1 VSARAAGGQAGSGHL
16 VRGGSSAP
24 VRGEAM
30 SGDTRS
36 DLLRRVRLRRALFDY
51 GEGSSPGVVEAPPAR
66 ELIPTIMPGAEPRIE
81 LPGGRPRLLVG
92 GDPG

>member
-1 VSARAAGGQAGSGHL
+1 
-16 VRGGSSAP
+16 
-24 VRGEAM
+24 M

-51 GEGSSPGVVEAPPAR
+51 GEGSPPAR